1 MRIICYF
8 KGVVVQA
15 GHESV
20 NEADLDVIKF
30 QIASGDNV
38 GIIEGDP
45 LMPPLS
51 RDIKV
56 MKFQDLYISLIRVRA
71 LDIPYHAG
79 PLPFQRHCLKR
90 FRQRSPVTEVARV

>member
-8 KGVVVQA
+8 KGEVVQA
-15 GHESV
+15 GHDSV
-20 NEADLDVIKF
+20 NEADPGMIKF
-30 QIASGDNV
+30 QIAAADNV
-38 GIIEGDP
+38 GFIDGDP
-45 LMPPLS
+45 LTAPLS

-56 MKFQDLYISLIRVRA
+56 MKFQDLYISLIRARA

-90 FRQRSPVTEVARV
+90 FRQRSPVTEIARV